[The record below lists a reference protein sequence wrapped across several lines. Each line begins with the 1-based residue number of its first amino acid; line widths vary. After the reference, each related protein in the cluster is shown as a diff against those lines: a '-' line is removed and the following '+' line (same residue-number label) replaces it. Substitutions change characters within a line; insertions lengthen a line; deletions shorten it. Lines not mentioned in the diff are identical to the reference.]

1 MQEPELQTLSNASF
15 QYFKSI
21 ELVSD
26 AQTEDAL
33 DVSPAIDLTE
43 LNNSKAW
50 KGSLKELRIDT
61 DRQQQPQE
69 DGELTPDN
77 MSSRLV
83 DSAIGMDEAKFG
95 DLKFDKM
102 SSRVSTFAA

>member
-1 MQEPELQTLSNASF
+1 MSSASH
-15 QYFKSI
+15 
-21 ELVSD
+21 
-26 AQTEDAL
+26 T
-33 DVSPAIDLTE
+33 IDMDE
-43 LNNSKAW
+43 FNNSKAW

-61 DRQQQPQE
+61 DKPQQPQVE
-69 DGELTPDN
+69 GELTPDS

-83 DSAIGMDEAKFG
+83 DSAIGMDDAKLG